1 MGVESYR
8 KRHLNWD
15 LMDGLEFA
23 KVIRCYLLWNA
34 NTANRE
40 NCMGKGVEAGESVV
54 LLILYSIEVKG
65 ENMRLAGA
73 KSVFLFYVKIF
84 RFLP

>member
-1 MGVESYR
+1 MLVEVYR

-23 KVIRCYLLWNA
+23 KVIRWYLLWNVSIA
-34 NTANRE
+34 DGE
-40 NCMGKGVEAGESVV
+40 NHMGNGAKAGESVV
-54 LLILYSIEVKG
+54 PLILYSIEVAG

-73 KSVFLFYVKIF
+73 
-84 RFLP
+84 